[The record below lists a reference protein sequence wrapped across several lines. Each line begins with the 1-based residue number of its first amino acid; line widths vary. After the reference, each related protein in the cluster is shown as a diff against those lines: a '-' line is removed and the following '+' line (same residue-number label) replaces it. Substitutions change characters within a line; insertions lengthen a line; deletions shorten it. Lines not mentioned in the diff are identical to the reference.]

1 MNKPLTVLL
10 IAFPLIVLVGCG
22 DISSQEA
29 PTSNNAAVDRPKADQ
44 PAREPTQIEQSNGHL
59 GYVPVYSEIRTA
71 IGTKLLGVNVSVRN
85 IDLEQSLILNSVR
98 YYDNE
103 GKLLTEYLDSPRQVA
118 PLATVT
124 FVVAQLDKE
133 GGLGANFLID
143 WESAEPIAEPIIE
156 AIMVGVAGTQALA
169 FTSDG
174 RTIED

>member
-1 MNKPLTVLL
+1 
-10 IAFPLIVLVGCG
+10 
-22 DISSQEA
+22 
-29 PTSNNAAVDRPKADQ
+29 
-44 PAREPTQIEQSNGHL
+44 
-59 GYVPVYSEIRTA
+59 
-71 IGTKLLGVNVSVRN
+71 
-85 IDLEQSLILNSVR
+85 
-98 YYDNE
+98 
-103 GKLLTEYLDSPRQVA
+103 
-118 PLATVT
+118 VT